1 MSDDR
6 EDRRYEKI
14 GSVILT
20 ASYWIYNI
28 KFVLI
33 VSVISL
39 IPLFFLGW
47 PLWLAPIIG
56 IAVRIIYRVVR
67 LAVFK
72 FFIHLSE

>member
-20 ASYWIYNI
+20 ASYWIYNV